1 MPMKW
6 QNNPRSTSH
15 PHSVFEVV
23 ATLRVHAVSGG
34 NWLWV
39 FPVWV
44 LGMVPIGTNIWFLT
58 QETWLVIPPL
68 GCEGIGPVSVII
80 NDASE
85 PFLPMY
91 PVVLA
96 DAPTPDVVVI
106 ITRAS
111 VVVSDILVVVATW
124 YHISHTT
131 SVRTQL
137 LCNMWTARPNLTTV
151 MLRDDREYLLLNDK
165 INFIYSII
173 SLLNVVYLIV
183 NTVAVTS
190 SLSILDITNVIMAL
204 SSMLI
209 SHFLV
214 RIREAAERSTQALGS
229 SRSLS
234 FVDSQGGS
242 VPHPWM
248 SSVEFA
254 ADIANRSAEDSHA
267 DAFPDLDENDDN
279 LDSECGEEA

>member
-1 MPMKW
+1 M
-6 QNNPRSTSH
+6 
-15 PHSVFEVV
+15 V

-80 NDASE
+80 NDA
-85 PFLPMY
+85 M
-91 PVVLA
+91 
-96 DAPTPDVVVI
+96 VI

-151 MLRDDREYLLLNDK
+151 MLRDGTLY
-165 INFIYSII
+165 FIII